1 VAHSWAPPYKRGAD
15 FGRSGR
21 QGGLCARSPRARAL
35 GLLCG
40 RDEGCTPEGPGVC
53 RIEAPK
59 RKLGDCDVAHSWAPP
74 YKRGADFG
82 RNGRRGGL
90 CARSPRARA
99 LGLLCGR
106 EERCTPE
113 GPGVCRIEA
122 PKRQLGD
129 CDVAH
134 SWAPPY
140 KRSADFGRS
149 GRQGGLCARSPR
161 ARARG
166 FYAGETAGEG
176 VARVIEPASQVS
188 GGRMP
193 ERSLRG
199 VSGGRMPE
207 RTSDEMARATPT
219 HPGGNVNWQTGL
231 PVLSSRPRK

>member
-1 VAHSWAPPYKRGAD
+1 MAHSWAPPYKRGAD

-161 ARARG
+161 ARALGLLCGRDHRG
-166 FYAGETAGEG
+166 RGCPCYRAGLASERRQDAGAKL
-176 VARVIEPASQVS
+176 ARS
-188 GGRMP
+188 
-193 ERSLRG
+193 ERRQDAG
-199 VSGGRMPE
+199 ANVRRDG
-207 RTSDEMARATPT
+207 T
-219 HPGGNVNWQTGL
+219 GN
-231 PVLSSRPRK
+231 PDPPRR